1 MQGDVSMGG
10 NHSGPDQAPPT
21 WPEAAHLC
29 NSWSWPG
36 PPLEACLNS
45 GFRVRLLPFWV
56 LHVEKLIKPG
66 RVKESHPDE
75 HVGMACFTGDCASF
89 SPSLRKAGSRLVST
103 ALTLTFRGA
112 HCPLPPVH
120 VSQHTAAP
128 IRVHRGRQQVAAGA
142 VASLAAHAAPE
153 RRLPQ
158 SNQHSVMSPRD
169 TGTEAGCLW
178 KTPLC
183 ARRLPKLL

>member
-1 MQGDVSMGG
+1 MGG

-120 VSQHTAAP
+120 VSRHTAAP
-128 IRVHRGRQQVAAGA
+128 IRVHRGRQQVAAGRSHPWKFELSGGREG
-142 VASLAAHAAPE
+142 VQIILLVKEP
-153 RRLPQ
+153 
-158 SNQHSVMSPRD
+158 SVMRYMPSPQ
-169 TGTEAGCLW
+169 EAM
-178 KTPLC
+178 
-183 ARRLPKLL
+183 

>member
-1 MQGDVSMGG
+1 MDECDWDMGLEKDIQGDASMGG

-45 GFRVRLLPFWV
+45 GFRDRLLPFWV

-75 HVGMACFTGDCASF
+75 QWGWRVSREIVGPFPP
-89 SPSLRKAGSRLVST
+89 PS
-103 ALTLTFRGA
+103 
-112 HCPLPPVH
+112 
-120 VSQHTAAP
+120 
-128 IRVHRGRQQVAAGA
+128 GRQEVGLSAQ
-142 VASLAAHAAPE
+142 P
-153 RRLPQ
+153 
-158 SNQHSVMSPRD
+158 
-169 TGTEAGCLW
+169 
-178 KTPLC
+178 
-183 ARRLPKLL
+183 